1 MGRYTGKTCR
11 LICMLSMT
19 FSFFLVE
26 IVVGYLTNSMA
37 LVADSFH
44 MLSDVV
50 SLVVGLGAVRISRV
64 KTSKNTFGWARAE
77 VLGALVNAVFLAAL
91 CFSILVESIQRL
103 IEIEEITDP
112 VLILV
117 VGGAGLLINL
127 VGLFLFHGH
136 GHGHSH
142 GGGGHGHSH
151 GGHAEDSHD
160 EEEDLMVTVKDGS
173 STLANGDV
181 DSKDGKKTKE
191 IASSSQLNM
200 RGVFLHVLGDALG
213 SVVVMISATIIW
225 QAKGD
230 WKYYVDPAMSIGMV
244 IIIMST
250 TYPLLK
256 ESGLILL
263 QTVPPHLKM
272 DALKKKLIEQVE
284 GVLAVH
290 EFHIWQLAGNR
301 IIASAHIK
309 VRNLADYMLIA
320 EKIKEFFHNEGIHST
335 TIQPEF
341 VEPYDEMFLNAN
353 LSQSDACFLACAPE
367 KNCVTK
373 TCCGKPGVENK
384 EGIRQRNG
392 SGGGIE
398 NEVIHDPV
406 IVSVV
411 RSNGQSVRLS
421 DVRLADAPIQ
431 EEVPGSDS
439 HCSIVSVESSL

>member
-11 LICMLSMT
+11 LICMLTLT

-26 IVVGYLTNSMA
+26 IVVGYVTNSMA

-50 SLVVGLGAVRISRV
+50 SLIVGLGAVRISRV

-112 VLILV
+112 ILILI
-117 VGGAGLLINL
+117 VGGAGLFINL
-127 VGLFLFHGH
+127 IGLFLFHGH

-151 GGHAEDSHD
+151 GGHGEDSSD
-160 EEEDLMVTVKDGS
+160 GGEEEDLMVTVGSDGS
-173 STLANGDV
+173 STIIANGDV
-181 DSKDGKKTKE
+181 DSKDGKQKTKE
-191 IASSSQLNM
+191 VASSAQLNM

-225 QAKGD
+225 QAEGA

-250 TYPLLK
+250 TFPLLK

-272 DALKKKLIEQVE
+272 DALKKKLIEQVD

-353 LSQSDACFLACAPE
+353 LSQSDACFLTCAPE
-367 KNCVTK
+367 KNCLTK
-373 TCCGKPGVENK
+373 TCCGKPGLEANK
-384 EGIRQRNG
+384 DVRQRNG
-392 SGGGIE
+392 RGME
-398 NEVIHDPV
+398 NDVVNDPV
-406 IVSVV
+406 MVRVV
-411 RSNGQSVRLS
+411 TSNSQTVRPG
-421 DVRLADAPIQ
+421 DVRLAEGVD
-431 EEVPGSDS
+431 GSDS
-439 HCSIVSVESSL
+439 HHSIVSVESSL

>member
-11 LICMLSMT
+11 LICMLTLT

-26 IVVGYLTNSMA
+26 IVVGYVTNSMA

-50 SLVVGLGAVRISRV
+50 SLVVGLGAVRVS
-64 KTSKNTFGWARAE
+64 
-77 VLGALVNAVFLAAL
+77 LVYYVICLFT
-91 CFSILVESIQRL
+91 
-103 IEIEEITDP
+103 EIEEITNP
-112 VLILV
+112 ILILI
-117 VGGAGLLINL
+117 VGGAGLFINL
-127 VGLFLFHGH
+127 IGLFLFHGH

-142 GGGGHGHSH
+142 GGGHGHSH
-151 GGHAEDSHD
+151 GGHEEDSSD
-160 EEEDLMVTVKDGS
+160 GEEELMVTVKDG
-173 STLANGDV
+173 NGTVAHGDM
-181 DSKDGKKTKE
+181 DPKDGEKENTKE
-191 IASSSQLNM
+191 IASSAQLNM

-225 QAKGD
+225 QADGD
-230 WKYYVDPAMSIGMV
+230 WRYYVDPAMSIGMV

-272 DALKKKLIEQVE
+272 DALRRKLIEQVD

-341 VEPYDEMFLNAN
+341 VQPYDEMFLNAN

-367 KNCVTK
+367 KNCFTK

-384 EGIRQRNG
+384 EIRQRNG
-392 SGGGIE
+392 GGVE
-398 NEVIHDPV
+398 NDVVQDPV
-406 IVSVV
+406 LVSVV
-411 RSNGQSVRLS
+411 RSDGQAVRPS
-421 DVRLADAPIQ
+421 DVRLMEEQ
-431 EEVPGSDS
+431 EGGGGSDS